1 MHAVLSPR
9 STRQVADFV
18 RSQGRVSVDELAQ
31 QSNEL
36 INLEEADAVDVT
48 QLSDDEDSDNEAA
61 T

>member
-1 MHAVLSPR
+1 M
-9 STRQVADFV
+9 
-18 RSQGRVSVDELAQ
+18 DELAQ